1 MIELIKHGTNFDF
14 VGKMK
19 YIVAMTVIL
28 VAISFYGIFYHMT
41 YGVDFRGGAEIQT
54 KFEKTISLE
63 QLRTAL
69 GHGGFKGVS
78 VQTIG
83 DDKDNSVLVKV
94 QAAEGQL
101 NLITKNITET
111 LQKEF
116 TENKVEIQKVD
127 IVGPKA
133 GKELRFSAIQAMMW
147 AILSIMIYLAIR
159 FDFRY
164 APGAIVSL
172 LHDVIVVS
180 GIIAFTGNEFSL
192 QTVAALLA
200 IIGYSV
206 NDTVIVY
213 DRIREHEE
221 RDKTIPLA
229 KHINDAIND
238 TLSRTIITSG
248 ATLLVSA
255 SMYFLGGAAIKDFF
269 FAMSIGI
276 IFGTYSSVYVAA
288 AMTLFA
294 DNFMKN
300 SEAKKNSLKDSKS
313 VVA

>member
-1 MIELIKHGTNFDF
+1 MIELIKHGTDFDF
-14 VGKMK
+14 VGKIK
-19 YIVAMTVIL
+19 YIFTGSVIL
-28 VAISFYGIFYHMT
+28 IALSLYGIFGKMN

-54 KFEKTISLE
+54 KFEKTVSLE

-69 GHGGFKGVS
+69 SNGGFKGVS

-83 DDKDNSVLVKV
+83 EDKDNALLIKV
-94 QAAEGQL
+94 QAEEGQL

-111 LQKEF
+111 LHKEF
-116 TENKVEIQKVD
+116 VDNKVEIQKVD

-164 APGAIVSL
+164 APGAIASL
-172 LHDVIVVS
+172 LHDVIVVA
-180 GIIAFTGNEFSL
+180 GVIAFTGNEFSL

-221 RDKTIPLA
+221 RDKTIPLS

-269 FAMSIGI
+269 FAMSVGI

-294 DNFMKN
+294 DNFMKKAD
-300 SEAKKNSLKDSKS
+300 AKKNAKT
-313 VVA
+313 VIA

>member
-1 MIELIKHGTNFDF
+1 MIELIKHGTDFDF
-14 VGKMK
+14 VGKIK
-19 YIVAMTVIL
+19 YVATATIVLFVVSL
-28 VAISFYGIFYHMT
+28 YGIFTHMN

-54 KFEKTISLE
+54 KFEKTVSLE

-83 DDKDNSVLVKV
+83 EDKDNSLLIKV
-94 QAAEGQL
+94 QAEEGQL

-111 LQKEF
+111 LHSEF
-116 TENKVEIQKVD
+116 TDNKVEIQKVD

-147 AILSIMIYLAIR
+147 AILSIMIYLAVR

-172 LHDVIVVS
+172 LHDVVVVA

-294 DNFMKN
+294 DNFMKK
-300 SEAKKNSLKDSKS
+300 SEAKKNAKTVL
-313 VVA
+313 A